1 MVCCARILALCD
13 NADLCF
19 VGRSPENLFDHL
31 SGLLSDSSWSR
42 RLQLLQFSWRWVD
55 EDRISSHA
63 LAALRTYFETTRLD
77 PWSLACRAHPVAFV
91 DLVDT
96 GETLGNLVA
105 FLCQWAW
112 QQGEDWEAVKRKIRI
127 VGITARSQAGAATWR
142 WQQHAQWVTLVQRR
156 AIKNVSISEQM
167 WYYLAAQQEKVTER
181 YGHRRWGSRVA
192 AVPQYNAK
200 RLQALRLAAWLFDL
214 GRDKEWRHAFARCL
228 SQERAMIYPWF
239 RRLVLEL
246 EGMKGPPS
254 SSARRTRRSCPGM
267 SMRTERSIPNA
278 IAKNLKVGCMKYL
291 LARERRTCVGARF
304 IAPGGRVVM
313 PHTGEVCP
321 PTPRRDN
328 EL

>member
-1 MVCCARILALCD
+1 MLETYPHFTQDVIVCCARILALCD

-31 SGLLSDSSWSR
+31 SGLLSDSSWSQ

-55 EDRISSHA
+55 EGRISSHA
-63 LAALRTYFETTRLD
+63 LAALRTYFETTGLD
-77 PWSLACRAHPVAFV
+77 PWYLAHRAHPVAFV

-105 FLCQWAW
+105 FLYQWAW
-112 QQGEDWEAVKRKIRI
+112 QLGEDWEAVKRKFRI
-127 VGITARSQAGAATWR
+127 VGITARSQAGSATWR

-167 WYYLAAQQEKVTER
+167 WYYLAAQQAKVTGR
-181 YGHRRWGSRVA
+181 YGYRRWGTREA
-192 AVPQYNAK
+192 AVPHYNAK

-214 GRDKEWRHAFARCL
+214 GRDKEWRREFAHRL

-246 EGMKGPPS
+246 EGVRPPGFLTAVVSLRGNGS
-254 SSARRTRRSCPGM
+254 SERVPGVARLWCRCSH
-267 SMRTERSIPNA
+267 I
-278 IAKNLKVGCMKYL
+278 L
-291 LARERRTCVGARF
+291 
-304 IAPGGRVVM
+304 
-313 PHTGEVCP
+313 
-321 PTPRRDN
+321 
-328 EL
+328 